1 MAQKDSA
8 RPQGADSTRTL
19 EYRVTGMTCAACSA
33 AVEKAVRRV
42 PGVIS
47 ANVNLILERLTVEAP
62 TDFDGAAVCEA
73 VKKAGYEAQPMA
85 AAPQTRTL
93 EYRVTG
99 MTCAACSAAVEKA
112 VRRVPGVI
120 SANVN
125 LILERLTVEAAP
137 DFDGAAV
144 CEAVKK
150 AGYEAQ
156 PLSQDKTLR
165 FGVRGMTCAA
175 CSAAVEKALRRKE
188 GVRSASVNLITNT
201 AEVVYDPARTRPSE
215 LKAAVVRAGYEVE
228 EEAARPDEAQ
238 IGQEKELAA
247 KKRQLIVAAVFA
259 IPVFYI
265 AMGHML
271 PFGIKLPL
279 PEALDM
285 TKYPVRFVL
294 TQLVLAI
301 PVLIAGR
308 SFYLGGLRH
317 LFAGAPNMDTLVAIG
332 TGSAFVYSLY
342 STWRVLQGDVSFV
355 HSIYY
360 ESATMVVTLV
370 MLGKYFEQRAKG
382 KTSQA
387 IKALMNLTPKKA
399 TLLRDGQEIEVLVEE
414 VVVGDLLLVKP
425 GEAVPVDGEVVS
437 GASAVDESMLTG
449 ESLPI
454 EKEVGDTVTG
464 GSLNGEGLL
473 EMRATAVGSDTALA
487 KIIRVVEEAQ
497 GKKAPIAKLAD
508 RVAGVFVPAVMAVA
522 VISALLWWIA
532 GKDIAFTLTVFVSV
546 LVIACPCALGLATP
560 TAIMVGTG
568 KGAELGILIK
578 SGEALETA
586 GHVDIV
592 VLDKTGTITEGKP
605 QLDEIVVFEGKE
617 EELLRLTACAEQGSE
632 HPVARA
638 IVEGAQE
645 RGLSLTR
652 PEQFTAIPGHG
663 IEAVIEGKRL
673 LCGNHKLMEA
683 KGIASEMAE
692 QPRQRL
698 SAKGNMLMYVA
709 VDGKLAALLSARDK
723 LKPSSVQ
730 AVSRLK
736 DMGIEVVMLT
746 GDNAAT
752 AQVIAKEAGIDHVIA
767 DVLPEH
773 KAQEVAALKGEGH
786 KVCMVGDGVND
797 APALVSADV
806 GMAIGGGTDVAV
818 ESASVVLMSGD
829 LGAVPTAISLS
840 RATVKNIKM
849 NLFWAFGYNTA
860 GIPVAAGLLYLF
872 GGPLMNPMLAGAAMA
887 LSSVSVVS
895 NALRLRKFQPS

>member
-62 TDFDGAAVCEA
+62 T
-73 VKKAGYEAQPMA
+73 
-85 AAPQTRTL
+85 
-93 EYRVTG
+93 
-99 MTCAACSAAVEKA
+99 
-112 VRRVPGVI
+112 
-120 SANVN
+120 
-125 LILERLTVEAAP
+125 

-437 GASAVDESMLTG
+437 GEIG
-449 ESLPI
+449 
-454 EKEVGDTVTG
+454 
-464 GSLNGEGLL
+464 
-473 EMRATAVGSDTALA
+473 RA
-487 KIIRVVEEAQ
+487 
-497 GKKAPIAKLAD
+497 
-508 RVAGVFVPAVMAVA
+508 
-522 VISALLWWIA
+522 
-532 GKDIAFTLTVFVSV
+532 
-546 LVIACPCALGLATP
+546 
-560 TAIMVGTG
+560 
-568 KGAELGILIK
+568 
-578 SGEALETA
+578 
-586 GHVDIV
+586 HV
-592 VLDKTGTITEGKP
+592 
-605 QLDEIVVFEGKE
+605 
-617 EELLRLTACAEQGSE
+617 
-632 HPVARA
+632 
-638 IVEGAQE
+638 
-645 RGLSLTR
+645 
-652 PEQFTAIPGHG
+652 
-663 IEAVIEGKRL
+663 
-673 LCGNHKLMEA
+673 
-683 KGIASEMAE
+683 
-692 QPRQRL
+692 
-698 SAKGNMLMYVA
+698 
-709 VDGKLAALLSARDK
+709 
-723 LKPSSVQ
+723 
-730 AVSRLK
+730 
-736 DMGIEVVMLT
+736 
-746 GDNAAT
+746 
-752 AQVIAKEAGIDHVIA
+752 
-767 DVLPEH
+767 
-773 KAQEVAALKGEGH
+773 
-786 KVCMVGDGVND
+786 
-797 APALVSADV
+797 
-806 GMAIGGGTDVAV
+806 
-818 ESASVVLMSGD
+818 
-829 LGAVPTAISLS
+829 
-840 RATVKNIKM
+840 
-849 NLFWAFGYNTA
+849 
-860 GIPVAAGLLYLF
+860 
-872 GGPLMNPMLAGAAMA
+872 
-887 LSSVSVVS
+887 
-895 NALRLRKFQPS
+895 

>member
-1 MAQKDSA
+1 MAYQLQEINRRIQSDVTEFLA
-8 RPQGADSTRTL
+8 ECDENYAQ
-19 EYRVTGMTCAACSA
+19 RVS
-33 AVEKAVRRV
+33 
-42 PGVIS
+42 
-47 ANVNLILERLTVEAP
+47 
-62 TDFDGAAVCEA
+62 
-73 VKKAGYEAQPMA
+73 
-85 AAPQTRTL
+85 
-93 EYRVTG
+93 
-99 MTCAACSAAVEKA
+99 
-112 VRRVPGVI
+112 
-120 SANVN
+120 
-125 LILERLTVEAAP
+125 
-137 DFDGAAV
+137 
-144 CEAVKK
+144 
-150 AGYEAQ
+150 
-156 PLSQDKTLR
+156 
-165 FGVRGMTCAA
+165 
-175 CSAAVEKALRRKE
+175 
-188 GVRSASVNLITNT
+188 
-201 AEVVYDPARTRPSE
+201 
-215 LKAAVVRAGYEVE
+215 
-228 EEAARPDEAQ
+228 
-238 IGQEKELAA
+238 LAA
-247 KKRQLIVAAVFA
+247 DKILSNLEASPIVLLSGPSGSGKTTTAMKIAEELQRRGVNTHAV
-259 IPVFYI
+259 
-265 AMGHML
+265 AMDNYFKTTNPKTAPRTPEGEL
-271 PFGIKLPL
+271 DFESPL
-279 PEALDM
+279 CLDM
-285 TKYPVRFVL
+285 ELLDRHFTALSRGEEILIPKYEFVRQMRNDSRG
-294 TQLVLAI
+294 T
-301 PVLIAGR
+301 P
-308 SFYLGGLRH
+308 LR
-317 LFAGAPNMDTLVAIG
+317 
-332 TGSAFVYSLY
+332 
-342 STWRVLQGDVSFV
+342 
-355 HSIYY
+355 
-360 ESATMVVTLV
+360 
-370 MLGKYFEQRAKG
+370 LGK
-382 KTSQA
+382 
-387 IKALMNLTPKKA
+387 N
-399 TLLRDGQEIEVLVEE
+399 
-414 VVVGDLLLVKP
+414 
-425 GEAVPVDGEVVS
+425 
-437 GASAVDESMLTG
+437 
-449 ESLPI
+449 
-454 EKEVGDTVTG
+454 
-464 GSLNGEGLL
+464 
-473 EMRATAVGSDTALA
+473 
-487 KIIRVVEEAQ
+487 
-497 GKKAPIAKLAD
+497 
-508 RVAGVFVPAVMAVA
+508 
-522 VISALLWWIA
+522 
-532 GKDIAFTLTVFVSV
+532 
-546 LVIACPCALGLATP
+546 
-560 TAIMVGTG
+560 
-568 KGAELGILIK
+568 
-578 SGEALETA
+578 
-586 GHVDIV
+586 
-592 VLDKTGTITEGKP
+592 
-605 QLDEIVVFEGKE
+605 EIVVFEGKE

-683 KGIASEMAE
+683 KGIASEVAE